1 MADMSAFEPV
11 LQNPLEAVV
20 KPRPLL
26 RFVEWARG
34 QDEAIDEHLWRGIY
48 EISLRGKP
56 RDRLRAAKLLAD
68 RLRPLPPAAPVT
80 DGRPVTLNVVVVN
93 SDHAGHEAAPYG
105 GRLRLGNSERPS
117 PRHPRLLRAR

>member
-68 RLRPLPPAAPVT
+68 RLDPVQPAAPVT
-80 DGRPVTLNVVVVN
+80 DGRPVTLNVLVVN
-93 SDHAGHEAAPYG
+93 SHHPGHPAAPHRG
-105 GRLRLGNSERPS
+105 QHRPS
-117 PRHPRLLRAR
+117 